1 MEKIGNSRA
10 KAMVEEMQVYPIEVV
25 HVPGAKM
32 ELLDHGSRNP
42 ISYGQHKVFDAEAGS
57 LGVCQRSNRVVP
69 MESTD
74 VKDPKVE
81 RLPVMALQ
89 DEAYMRDVDHVR
101 NQSKLEKV
109 EKTSELRQLRGDWKE
124 LSVISLERG
133 YLIIRG
139 DREILIP
146 KDGRQ

>member
-1 MEKIGNSRA
+1 
-10 KAMVEEMQVYPIEVV
+10 
-25 HVPGAKM
+25 M
-32 ELLDHGSRNP
+32 ELLDHGSHNP
-42 ISYGQHKVFDAEAGS
+42 ISYGQHKVFDAEAGC
-57 LGVCQRSNRVVP
+57 LGICQRSNRVVP

-81 RLPVMALQ
+81 RLAAMALQ

-109 EKTSELRQLRGDWKE
+109 SELRQLRGDWKE

-133 YLIIRG
+133 DLIIRG

-146 KDGRQ
+146 KAGR